1 MKQERI
7 YFLDYLRVIACFMV
21 MIVHSSENF
30 YLCPA
35 SDAPSGEMVNVVSKI
50 TSTDNLFWVS
60 LLDGFCRISVPLFM
74 ITSAYLLCPLKP
86 EQTWTSFFKRRAL
99 RIVPPMIVFLV
110 LYSALPLA
118 VSSVVMDQLLY
129 GLDHSTVALIISEHY
144 QQVSKQIETR
154 LDRGATVL
162 LSLYVLIPMLSPWL
176 VKASARQELLIIGLF
191 ALSTT
196 VPFFNYFG
204 LEVFGQVFWNPYHIL
219 YPFSG
224 YIGYLVLAHYIRF
237 HIKWSN
243 ARRMAV
249 GIPALA
255 VGAAFTI
262 LSFYNQV
269 ELGVEQH
276 PNVVEIAWVF
286 CSPNVLLATFGF
298 FLIISTINRPMRGYK
313 LIEDISKKSYGMYLM
328 HMFYLVMYAGLI
340 IPHLHVSLAIPAIA
354 ICTFV
359 SCYITTKIISYIPGS
374 KWVIG

>member
-60 LLDGFCRISVPLFM
+60 LLDGFCRMSVPLFM

-110 LYSALPLA
+110 LYSALPLLWGGTTIEQA
-118 VSSVVMDQLLY
+118 IDNILY
-129 GLDHSTVALIISEHY
+129 IPLNFP
-144 QQVSKQIETR
+144 
-154 LDRGATVL
+154 GAAGHMWFLYPL

-237 HIKWSN
+237 PIKWSN
-243 ARRMAV
+243 ARPSAF
-249 GIPALA
+249 PPWPLA
-255 VGAAFTI
+255 RHSRYSV
-262 LSFYNQV
+262 
-269 ELGVEQH
+269 
-276 PNVVEIAWVF
+276 
-286 CSPNVLLATFGF
+286 
-298 FLIISTINRPMRGYK
+298 STTR
-313 LIEDISKKSYGMYLM
+313 
-328 HMFYLVMYAGLI
+328 
-340 IPHLHVSLAIPAIA
+340 
-354 ICTFV
+354 
-359 SCYITTKIISYIPGS
+359 
-374 KWVIG
+374 

>member
-1 MKQERI
+1 
-7 YFLDYLRVIACFMV
+7 
-21 MIVHSSENF
+21 
-30 YLCPA
+30 
-35 SDAPSGEMVNVVSKI
+35 
-50 TSTDNLFWVS
+50 
-60 LLDGFCRISVPLFM
+60 
-74 ITSAYLLCPLKP
+74 
-86 EQTWTSFFKRRAL
+86 
-99 RIVPPMIVFLV
+99 
-110 LYSALPLA
+110 
-118 VSSVVMDQLLY
+118 
-129 GLDHSTVALIISEHY
+129 
-144 QQVSKQIETR
+144 
-154 LDRGATVL
+154 
-162 LSLYVLIPMLSPWL
+162 MLSPWL

-255 VGAAFTI
+255 IGAAFTI
-262 LSFYNQV
+262 WSFYHQV

-298 FLIISTINRPMRGYK
+298 FLIISTIDRPMRGYK

-328 HMFYLVMYAGLI
+328 HMFYLVMYAGI
-340 IPHLHVSLAIPAIA
+340 IMPHLHVSLAIPAIA
-354 ICTFV
+354 VCTFV

>member
-60 LLDGFCRISVPLFM
+60 LLDGFCRMSVPLFM

-110 LYSALPLA
+110 LYSALPLLWGGTTIEQA
-118 VSSVVMDQLLY
+118 IDNILY
-129 GLDHSTVALIISEHY
+129 IPLNFP
-144 QQVSKQIETR
+144 
-154 LDRGATVL
+154 GAAGHMWFLYPL

-328 HMFYLVMYAGLI
+328 HMFYLVMYAGII

-354 ICTFV
+354 VCTFV

>member
-1 MKQERI
+1 M
-7 YFLDYLRVIACFMV
+7 
-21 MIVHSSENF
+21 HSSENF

-60 LLDGFCRISVPLFM
+60 LLDGFCRMSVPLFM

-110 LYSALPLA
+110 LYSALPLLWGGTTIEQAIDNILYIPLNFPGAAGPHVVPLPAAEPLRAHPHALA
-118 VSSVVMDQLLY
+118 VARKGFGATGTAHNRPVRPKHDGSVLQLLRPRGVRTSVLESLPY
-129 GLDHSTVALIISEHY
+129 TLPLLGLHRLPRAGALHKVPH
-144 QQVSKQIETR
+144 QVEQRT
-154 LDRGATVL
+154 
-162 LSLYVLIPMLSPWL
+162 
-176 VKASARQELLIIGLF
+176 
-191 ALSTT
+191 
-196 VPFFNYFG
+196 
-204 LEVFGQVFWNPYHIL
+204 
-219 YPFSG
+219 
-224 YIGYLVLAHYIRF
+224 
-237 HIKWSN
+237 
-243 ARRMAV
+243 AV